1 MTLMELLG
9 MERLQLQASRELEA
23 LRQETRAAQ
32 VRRQWAFDLANSTS
46 ILRLEHRAVESE

>member
-32 VRRQWAFDLANSTS
+32 VRRQRAFDLAEFDKHSS
-46 ILRLEHRAVESE
+46 LRTQGSRE